1 MLERYTKNELK
12 QIVDLYNLSIDAAT
26 IKKKKSE
33 LIKSMNM
40 IKKTYNHQDIEK
52 KLNQNK
58 EPKKKIRL
66 KIVTS
71 KEKLKRY
78 PKLKIVKSA
87 K

>member
-78 PKLKIVKSA
+78 PKLKIIKSA

>member
-66 KIVTS
+66 KIVKS

-78 PKLKIVKSA
+78 PKLKIVKPA